1 MGEMSQPVR
10 DAENAATLGVTVR
23 GARPTRDLAAL
34 KPMIS
39 GASLVF
45 GGTLV
50 WQMSNF
56 IFNAVGAHALGPA
69 RYGVLAASLALLG
82 FANPLLIAVQS
93 VASREATSLVA
104 SKQLARLKPLLHYYG
119 LRLTCSTLA
128 LGGVVAATSN
138 WTSGL
143 FHLGSPWPVVIV
155 GGTIPCYLVSHLFAG
170 LLQGVERFGRFALQ
184 SVVEGSAKAIFA
196 VLAMAVLWRSA
207 VSGVAA
213 VSVSCAIGLV
223 TYLFL
228 TLPLLRRDA
237 FSSTADGTVAV
248 FLPRPGAHR
257 RNPARGDPGVARY
270 SMMALVTYGLLA
282 FMLSS
287 DTLVAKHYLS
297 AHQAGLYAG
306 ISLTGK
312 IAYFAASSLSV
323 VAFPLF
329 SRHHDQGLSG
339 RKWIVGTGG
348 LVCVIAGVIVA
359 LFEIEPAWI
368 VIPLLGARYRAA
380 EGYVAW
386 MAAVFGLYSLG
397 FLVATYLLARKRRS
411 LVTVLI
417 TVLIVQFA
425 GFFSFHSTIT
435 RIMAVLAVA
444 FAVLVAGGTFLVI
457 FGKDQETGSPA
468 AASPPSD
475 LGQ

>member
-1 MGEMSQPVR
+1 MSQPAR
-10 DAENAATLGVTVR
+10 GAGNAATLGVAAR
-23 GARPTRDLAAL
+23 GDRPTREPAAL
-34 KPMIS
+34 RPMMS

-56 IFNAVGAHALGPA
+56 VFNAVGAHALGPA

-93 VASREATSLVA
+93 VASREATFLAA
-104 SKQLARLKPLLHYYG
+104 SKQVAKVSPLLHYYG
-119 LRLTCSTLA
+119 LRLTCGALA
-128 LGGVVAATSN
+128 LGGIVAATSS
-138 WTSGL
+138 WLSGL
-143 FHLGSPWPVVIV
+143 FRLGSPWPVVIV
-155 GGTIPCYLVSHLFAG
+155 GATIPCYLVSHLFAG
-170 LLQGVERFGRFALQ
+170 VLQGVERFGRFALE
-184 SVVEGSAKAIFA
+184 SVVEGSAKAILA
-196 VLAMAVLWRSA
+196 LLAMVVLWRSA

-213 VSVSCAIGLV
+213 VSVSCAVGLA

-237 FSSTADGTVAV
+237 LSPTDSTAVAA
-248 FLPRPGAHR
+248 FARDRSAHR
-257 RNPARGDPGVARY
+257 RSPATGNPGVARY
-270 SMMALVTYGLLA
+270 SVMALVTYGLLA
-282 FMLSS
+282 LMLSS

-306 ISLTGK
+306 VSLIGK

-329 SRHHDQGLSG
+329 SRHHDQGLSS
-339 RKWIVGTGG
+339 RRWILGTGG
-348 LVCVIAGVIVA
+348 LVCAIAGGVVA
-359 LFEIEPAWI
+359 LFAIEPGWI
-368 VIPLLGARYRAA
+368 VIPLLGARYLAA
-380 EGYVAW
+380 EGYVPW

-411 LVTVLI
+411 LI
-417 TVLIVQFA
+417 TVLAAALIVQLA
-425 GFFSFHSTIT
+425 GFFSFHSTIA
-435 RIMAVLAVA
+435 RMMAVLAVA

-457 FGKDQETGSPA
+457 FGKDLESGSA
-468 AASPPSD
+468 AVPSPPSD
-475 LGQ
+475 SGR